1 MLIPSHHTAE
11 LDLAQTDRRYMSE
24 LIERE
29 KAVVQPDHET
39 IRMLAYDFWCSRGC
53 LEGSP
58 EIDWFAAE
66 KQLTGESPTSPN
78 RHR

>member
-1 MLIPSHHTAE
+1 
-11 LDLAQTDRRYMSE
+11 MSD

-66 KQLTGESPTSPN
+66 KQLTGESPTLAELAPLAALSQGKVRN
-78 RHR
+78 RH